1 MKQKQSQDIENRLV
15 VVTGEGD
22 REGRIGNLGLSR
34 YKLIHTHTHTHTY
47 IHTYIH
53 TYRIDK

>member
-34 YKLIHTHTHTHTY
+34 YKLIHTHTHTHT
-47 IHTYIH
+47 HTYIQD
-53 TYRIDK
+53 R

>member
-1 MKQKQSQDIENRLV
+1 MKQKQTQDIENRLV

-22 REGRIGNLGLSR
+22 REGRIGNLGLVDAN
-34 YKLIHTHTHTHTY
+34 KY
-47 IHTYIH
+47 IHPH